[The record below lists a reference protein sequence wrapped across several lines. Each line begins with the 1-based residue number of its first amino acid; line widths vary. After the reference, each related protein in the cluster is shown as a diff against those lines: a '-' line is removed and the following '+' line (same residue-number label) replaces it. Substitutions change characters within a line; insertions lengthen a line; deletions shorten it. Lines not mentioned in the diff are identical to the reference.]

1 MKTSYGM
8 LIGVAAATVLAACGG
23 NGGGDDSDTG
33 SVTLGVSDAP
43 VDSAEQVNISFT
55 QVDLQPADGERI
67 SLTLDSD
74 PETEGNQPVRVNLL
88 DYTGAD
94 RVVLLDGETLPA
106 GDYEWIRLYV
116 EDAKIV
122 FDTTNETANTYD
134 LGIPSNANTGLKLVN
149 GFTVSQDGQS
159 DFTIDFDLRKS
170 VHEMGN
176 SQTANGETANDETN
190 GYLMRPTLRL
200 IDNLDSGQFAG
211 TVTGETTGL
220 SDAEGACAVYVYA
233 GDATSLDDICYDD
246 NGAACTMEG
255 RGENPVTT
263 APLQMNAETGEY
275 HYETALLDAGAG
287 ETAYQLAVTC
297 DAGMDEPATDDS
309 VTFNEPVTE
318 TLQPGSEPTVVDLA
332 Y

>member
-1 MKTSYGM
+1 MRSRFGM
-8 LIGVAAATVLAACGG
+8 LIGMTAATVLTACGG
-23 NGGGDDSDTG
+23 GGGDDGSGTG
-33 SVTLGVSDAP
+33 SVTMGVSDAP
-43 VDSAEQVNISFT
+43 VDSADQVNISFT

-74 PETEGNQPVRVNLL
+74 PDTEGNQPVRVNLL
-88 DYTGAD
+88 DYTGTD
-94 RVVLLDGETLPA
+94 RVVLLDDETVPT
-106 GDYEWIRLYV
+106 GRYEWIRLYV
-116 EDAKIV
+116 EDAEIV
-122 FDTTNETANTYD
+122 LDEAN
-134 LGIPSNANTGLKLVN
+134 GVSESIWIPSNDNTGLKLVN

-170 VHEMGN
+170 VHD
-176 SQTANGETANDETN
+176 TAN

-233 GDATSLDDICYDD
+233 DDAASPDDICYDE
-246 NGAACTMEG
+246 NGAACAMEG

-263 APLQMNAETGEY
+263 APLEMNAETGEY
-275 HYETALLDAGAG
+275 HYETALLDAGEG

-297 DAGMDEPATDDS
+297 DAGMDAPATDDS